1 MSTHDQHQEEPMPY
15 SLDGPTPTEVRT
27 VTCPFCKAEPGEQ
40 CQGVR
45 GLRKANHMERVREF
59 GGK

>member
-1 MSTHDQHQEEPMPY
+1 MPY

-27 VTCPFCKAEPGEQ
+27 VTCPYCKAEPGEQ

-45 GLRKANHMERVREF
+45 GLRKANHMERVREYHSR
-59 GGK
+59 